1 MSSPTVQRRKKVPLA
16 RYVNYFEVSHN
27 AVEFL
32 LDFGQYQP
40 EAQAVSVHSRMA
52 FGPTHAKLLVSM
64 LSQAMRE
71 FEDQYGAVTDLA
83 DESDPLDAIYASLP
97 DFDCRAAALL
107 RRPEE
112 PVPSVTPLL
121 KAKR

>member
-1 MSSPTVQRRKKVPLA
+1 MSSQTVQRRKKVPLA

-40 EAQAVSVHSRMA
+40 EAEAVSVHSRMA
-52 FGPTHAKLLVSM
+52 FGPTHAKLLVAM
-64 LSQAMRE
+64 LSRAMLE
-71 FEDQYGAVTDLA
+71 FETRHGAVADLLP
-83 DESDPLDAIYASLP
+83 ETDPLDAIYDALP
-97 DFDCRAAALL
+97 NFDCRAAALL
-107 RRPEE
+107 GRPDEQT
-112 PVPSVTPLL
+112 PSDTPQF

>member
-1 MSSPTVQRRKKVPLA
+1 MSSQTVQRRKKVPLA

-40 EAQAVSVHSRMA
+40 EAEAVSVHSRMA
-52 FGPTHAKLLVSM
+52 FGPTHAKLLVAM
-64 LSQAMRE
+64 LSRAMRE
-71 FEDQYGAVTDLA
+71 FEAQHGPVADLLPEA
-83 DESDPLDAIYASLP
+83 DPLDAIYDSLP
-97 DFDCRAAALL
+97 DFECRAAALL
-107 RRPEE
+107 RQPDATA
-112 PVPSVTPLL
+112 PSDTPQF

>member
-1 MSSPTVQRRKKVPLA
+1 MPSPADHRRKKVPLA

-40 EAQAVSVHSRMA
+40 EAEAVSVHSRMA
-52 FGPTHAKLLVSM
+52 FGPTHAKLLVTM
-64 LSQAMRE
+64 LSRAMVE
-71 FEDQYGAVTDLA
+71 FEARYGAVPDLTA
-83 DESDPLDAIYASLP
+83 DADPLDAIYAPLHEIEG
-97 DFDCRAAALL
+97 RAAALL
-107 RRPEE
+107 GRPADPPHSSE
-112 PVPSVTPLL
+112 PLS

>member
-1 MSSPTVQRRKKVPLA
+1 MSSQTVQRRKKVPLA

-40 EAQAVSVHSRMA
+40 EVESVSVHSRMA
-52 FGPTHAKLLVSM
+52 FGPTHAKLLVAM
-64 LSQAMRE
+64 LSSAMRE
-71 FEDQYGAVTDLA
+71 FEAQHGAVADLLQ
-83 DESDPLDAIYASLP
+83 ESDPLDAIYDSLP
-97 DFDCRAAALL
+97 DFECRAPSLPGRPDDPAL
-107 RRPEE
+107 
-112 PVPSVTPLL
+112 SVIPQF

>member
-1 MSSPTVQRRKKVPLA
+1 MSSQSEHRRKKVPLA

-40 EAQAVSVHSRMA
+40 EAESVSVHSRMA
-52 FGPTHAKLLVSM
+52 FGPTHAKLLVTM
-64 LSQAMRE
+64 LSRAMVE
-71 FEDQYGAVTDLA
+71 FEERYGVVSDLTLDA
-83 DESDPLDAIYASLP
+83 DPLDAIYDSLP
-97 DFDCRAAALL
+97 DFEGRAAALL
-107 RRPEE
+107 GRPDDFT
-112 PVPSVTPLL
+112 PSPSSIS

>member
-1 MSSPTVQRRKKVPLA
+1 MSSQTVQRRKKVPLA

-40 EAQAVSVHSRMA
+40 EVEAVSVHSRMA

-64 LSQAMRE
+64 LSRAMHE
-71 FEDQYGAVTDLA
+71 FEAQHGAVADLLSEA
-83 DESDPLDAIYASLP
+83 DPLDAIYDSLP
-97 DFDCRAAALL
+97 DFECRAAALL
-107 RRPEE
+107 GRPDE
-112 PVPSVTPLL
+112 PAPTQPSQF